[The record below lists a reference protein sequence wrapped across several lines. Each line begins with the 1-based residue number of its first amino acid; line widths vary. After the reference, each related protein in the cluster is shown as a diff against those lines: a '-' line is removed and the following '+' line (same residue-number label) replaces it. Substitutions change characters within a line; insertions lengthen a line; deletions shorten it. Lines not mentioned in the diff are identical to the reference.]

1 MQQANPT
8 VSTSNES
15 LVIAMRT
22 HVHRDDGGA
31 VITIAGTFDT
41 TDVDELGMVARSLY
55 PTGTV
60 VLDFHEVEVLSD
72 CAIAKLASELQQ
84 QESGHVVLVGMS
96 EHHHRLLRYVGGR
109 GGRGRNSA
117 RLALEAE
124 VRLDAS
130 MPGANAPASSS
141 PSDASPLNTT
151 AQPSALSHSR
161 AHAVA
166 RTQAGDAAAPRP
178 PSRTICVRRW
188 RFDDSARE

>member
-1 MQQANPT
+1 LQQANPT

-84 QESGHVVLVGMS
+84 QEWPRRAGGDVGAPPPAVAV
-96 EHHHRLLRYVGGR
+96 RR
-109 GGRGRNSA
+109 GQRRP
-117 RLALEAE
+117 RPQL
-124 VRLDAS
+124 
-130 MPGANAPASSS
+130 S
-141 PSDASPLNTT
+141 PSGA
-151 AQPSALSHSR
+151 
-161 AHAVA
+161 
-166 RTQAGDAAAPRP
+166 
-178 PSRTICVRRW
+178 
-188 RFDDSARE
+188 

>member
-1 MQQANPT
+1 LQQANPT

-72 CAIAKLASELQQ
+72 CASRSSRASCSNK
-84 QESGHVVLVGMS
+84 SGHVVLVGMS